1 MSLKN
6 LLKKIQYIDCTVTIK
21 DTNSE
26 TIICNFKPKKKL
38 VTDNLDTIE
47 FLNIHE

>member
-6 LLKKIQYIDCTVTIK
+6 LFLKKIQYIDCTVTI
-21 DTNSE
+21 TNSE